1 MTFKNPELIVVIA
14 FLPLIFLF
22 TRSFCQKRKT
32 HLLFPN
38 FGKLRPSAP
47 SFFVKTPLI
56 LDLVA
61 TLLLVLAF
69 MRPVS
74 LDRVVTPPV
83 EGRDIMVVLDV
94 SGSMKAVDF
103 KPRNR
108 LEAAKTVIRKFVRE
122 RRSDRIGL
130 VFFAADS
137 FLQVPLTTDYSI
149 FVNLMERLD
158 TDAIEDG
165 TAIGNGLALA
175 LSRLTDSKT
184 KSRTI
189 LLLTDGDNNRGNV
202 NPVDAAELAAEHG
215 VKVYSILIGTDKPV
229 PFPVGKD
236 VFGREQH
243 RNVTMKTDPEL
254 LKRISK
260 RTGGKF
266 YQSITTEELKKAF
279 SDIDA
284 LEKSPVPAKQYK
296 LFNEFAPWF
305 IIFGILLIV
314 LARITALF
322 IPVYPEVER

>member
-1 MTFKNPELIVVIA
+1 MTFKNPEFIA
-14 FLPLIFLF
+14 LAALLPLLF
-22 TRSFCQKRKT
+22 IIMKNFQQGRKS

-38 FGKLRPSAP
+38 FGKLRPSAS
-47 SFFVKTPLI
+47 SFFVNIPLFF
-56 LDLVA
+56 DLA
-61 TLLLVLAF
+61 AAFLLILAF

-83 EGRDIMVVLDV
+83 EGKDIMVALDI

-108 LEAAKTVIRKFVRE
+108 LEAAKTVIRKFVKE

-175 LSRLTDSKT
+175 LSRLTHSKT

-202 NPVDAAELAAEHG
+202 NPLDAAKLAEKHG
-215 VKVYSILIGTDKPV
+215 IKVYSILIGTNKPV

-236 VFGREQH
+236 IFGREQY

-254 LKRISK
+254 LKLISK
-260 RTGGKF
+260 KTGGKF
-266 YQSITTEELKKAF
+266 YRSITTEELKKAF
-279 SDIDA
+279 RDIDA

-305 IIFGILLIV
+305 IIFGLLLIV
-314 LARITALF
+314 LARIAALC